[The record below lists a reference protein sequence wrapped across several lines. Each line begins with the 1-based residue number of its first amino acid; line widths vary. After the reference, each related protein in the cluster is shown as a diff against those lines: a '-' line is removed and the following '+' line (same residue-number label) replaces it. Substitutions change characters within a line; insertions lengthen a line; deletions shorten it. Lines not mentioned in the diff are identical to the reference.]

1 MQPATMYHGGRLCPG
16 LLLNLSSAADRE
28 LLWAARA
35 LLWWAAQRHPRR
47 NEIVIFQ

>member
-28 LLWAARA
+28 QYGRLLNDAARVHHC
-35 LLWWAAQRHPRR
+35 RH
-47 NEIVIFQ
+47 